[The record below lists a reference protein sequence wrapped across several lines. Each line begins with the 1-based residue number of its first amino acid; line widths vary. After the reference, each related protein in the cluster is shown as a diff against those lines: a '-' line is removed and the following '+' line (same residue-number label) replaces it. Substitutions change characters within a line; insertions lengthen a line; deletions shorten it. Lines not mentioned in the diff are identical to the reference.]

1 MRPELD
7 ARGIKIV
14 TVSSDTAAVIR
25 KNRHKHGVRATMLA
39 DPELEITTAYNLRNE
54 KNITPGG
61 LGPLPIPTTFL
72 VDAAGLVRWIDQTED
87 YQLRSQ
93 PDRVMAALDSAIRT
107 REL

>member
-14 TVSSDTAAVIR
+14 TVSIDTPAAIR
-25 KNRHKHGVRATMLA
+25 ENRHKHGVRATMLA
-39 DPELEITTAYNLRNE
+39 DPELEVTTAYNLRNE

-72 VDAAGLVRWIDQTED
+72 VDAAGQVRWIDQTED
-87 YQLRSQ
+87 YQLRSR
-93 PDRVMAALDSAIRT
+93 PDRVLAAISSL
-107 REL
+107 